1 MQKIMK
7 ISGFPKAVTAFAALV
22 ALIAGSSYANSRL
35 QEILKTPGIAEQ
47 LQASNVGKSTSD
59 TEQDT
64 PLVRQA
70 RDFALRINPPPPP
83 KPVEPVPSF
92 EDRRPIRPQAE
103 VSAKFKLI
111 GTSYHFADNAQSWA
125 LVDEV
130 GKGIHWV
137 KQGSKI
143 GHLAVEKV
151 GDGGVLINDN
161 GRKYELLAER
171 QEKPDVVKSYSGIL
185 DEKPPIT
192 LLTEQDKIASQPQTP
207 DSESQS
213 PPVEEPQPVAVPEL
227 TPEEQLKQTQDSIE
241 WLKQLQQEPNSA
253 GMSEDEANGL
263 SGLGE
268 MLKALEMEA
277 ENLQQAPTES
287 NVPPPQPPAEQSTQE
302 EVNNDTQTPPET
314 TQSPP
319 PDTSRDARIRRLRER
334 R

>member
-7 ISGFPKAVTAFAALV
+7 ISGVPKAVMVFAVL
-22 ALIAGSSYANSRL
+22 ALIACSSYANSRL

-47 LQASNVGKSTSD
+47 LQASNVGKSTSG

-70 RDFALRINPPPPP
+70 REFALRINPPPPP

-103 VSAKFKLI
+103 VSAKFKLL

-130 GKGIHWV
+130 GKGLHWV

-171 QEKPDVVKSYSGIL
+171 QQKPDVVKSYSGTL
-185 DEKPPIT
+185 EEKPEIT

-213 PPVEEPQPVAVPEL
+213 QPVAVPEL
-227 TPEEQLKQTQDSIE
+227 TPQEQLEQTQANIE
-241 WLKQLQQEPNSA
+241 WLKSIQQDPNSA
-253 GMSEDEANGL
+253 GMSDDEASGL

-277 ENLQQAPTES
+277 ENLQQAQTEP
-287 NVPPPQPPAEQSTQE
+287 NTPPQPSAEQSTQE
-302 EVNNDTQTPPET
+302 AVNNETQSKAPPE
-314 TQSPP
+314 
-319 PDTSRDARIRRLRER
+319 TSRDARIRRIRER